1 MADSDKET
9 IILRSK
15 MLHHA
20 LDTLSLTYA
29 SSIEQHVESDR
40 DDNNHTP
47 VVEPHIG
54 LLTVTFHLRC
64 MSFADFSVNSKSMS
78 MKFYKLSVQVL
89 RRIP

>member
-1 MADSDKET
+1 MADSDTET

-15 MLHHA
+15 MLHLA
-20 LDTLSLTYA
+20 LDNLTLTYA

-40 DDNNHTP
+40 DYNNNAP
-47 VVEPHIG
+47 VVEPHKG

-64 MSFADFSVNSKSMS
+64 VSFADFSVNSKSMS

-89 RRIP
+89 RRLP